1 MGDFVEEYVQ
11 FRNARKE
18 WLRGMMARPRPAV
31 RGGAPGVIL
40 LHGFTA
46 DRMESH
52 WIFVKCART
61 LAQAGIASLRF
72 DFYGSGESDGEFRE
86 VTLQGEVSDALAAV
100 SFFRGKVPIN
110 PKRVGLLGLSLGG
123 AIAATIAGRVK
134 AEALVLWAALAHP
147 AHLHVLA
154 ERSTRPIAG
163 ADGLRE
169 FGAHE
174 ISPRFLEGLEK
185 VDPLQSI
192 SHFTKPVL
200 IIHPENDAYLPLSH
214 PEDFLR
220 AAGSAIKE
228 KIIIPNADHTFT
240 SVAWERQ
247 VIELTVEWLAQHLS

>member
-1 MGDFVEEYVQ
+1 LGDFVEEYVQ
-11 FRNARKE
+11 FRNTSKK
-18 WLRGMMARPRPAV
+18 WLRGMMARPRRAV
-31 RGGAPGVIL
+31 RSGSPGVVF

-52 WIFVKCART
+52 WIFVKCARA
-61 LAQAGIASLRF
+61 LAKSGIASLRF
-72 DFYGSGESDGEFRE
+72 DFYGSGESDGEFRD

-100 SFFRGKVPIN
+100 SFFRRAKAVD

-134 AEALVLWAALAHP
+134 ADALVLWAALARP
-147 AHLHVLA
+147 SHLHVLA
-154 ERSTRPIAG
+154 ERSTQPIPG
-163 ADGLRE
+163 AHGLRA

-192 SHFTKPVL
+192 AHFTKPVL
-200 IIHPENDAYLPLSH
+200 IVHPENDAYLPLSH

-220 AAGSAIKE
+220 AAGAVIKE
-228 KIIIPNADHTFT
+228 KIIIPGADHTFT

-247 VIELTVEWLAQHLS
+247 VIELTVAWLAQHLS